1 MTLAVH
7 IAELVVTD
15 VPLVHAERLGPAV
28 EAALARR
35 LSAGEP
41 TAAPPLAGVTPE
53 TLADTIAATVHEAI
67 HAAGVVE

>member
-1 MTLAVH
+1 MTLEVH

-35 LSAGEP
+35 LAAGEP
-41 TAAPPLAGVTPE
+41 TAAPPLTGVTPE
-53 TLADTIAATVHEAI
+53 ALADTIAASVHEAI
-67 HAAGVVE
+67 AGGGR

>member
-1 MTLAVH
+1 MTLEVH

-35 LSAGEP
+35 LAAGEP
-41 TAAPPLAGVTPE
+41 TAAPPLTVVTPE
-53 TLADTIAATVHEAI
+53 ALADTIAASVHEAI
-67 HAAGVVE
+67 AASGGGR